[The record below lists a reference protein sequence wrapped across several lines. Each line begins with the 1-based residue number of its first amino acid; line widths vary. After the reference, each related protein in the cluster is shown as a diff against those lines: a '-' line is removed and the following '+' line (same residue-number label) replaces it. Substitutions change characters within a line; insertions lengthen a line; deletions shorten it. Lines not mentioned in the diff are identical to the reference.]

1 MQSGFDVI
9 TKNLQGIAMKS
20 LVARLRCINSR
31 SAAVLCFLNFA
42 LVVSSCG
49 VTQPVRII
57 DQGTTQ
63 AAVSLGGPLIP
74 FGGMTVPTP
83 YLNLGLI
90 HGYKDNLT
98 LTGNVHATTALL
110 KNAAFDLGA
119 ATRLARESN
128 GWPELTAKGQFYF
141 FSDLERLDNVRVF
154 PMVSI
159 NASYLVGTS
168 TLLYAG
174 ADQLIQFNKPQYFFT
189 PFAGTQLSLSDRS
202 AMQIELKWMAANVN
216 SAHGIFRGTGSI
228 EDHGDIGI
236 FFGFTYG
243 LSQ

>member
-1 MQSGFDVI
+1 MSGFDVV

-20 LVARLRCINSR
+20 LVARLRCRDSHGV
-31 SAAVLCFLNFA
+31 AVLCLLSLA

-159 NASYLVGTS
+159 NASYLVGAS

-202 AMQIELKWMAANVN
+202 ALQIELKWMAANVN
-216 SAHGIFRGTGSI
+216 SAHGVFRGTGSI
-228 EDHGDIGI
+228 GDHGDIGL

-243 LSQ
+243 LSR

>member
-1 MQSGFDVI
+1 MNDLL
-9 TKNLQGIAMKS
+9 T
-20 LVARLRCINSR
+20 RLRCRVRGFSG
-31 SAAVLCFLNFA
+31 A
-42 LVVSSCG
+42 LGLFTMTVALSSCG
-49 VTQPVRII
+49 VTQPVRVI

-74 FGGMTVPTP
+74 FGGMTVPSP

-90 HGYKDNLT
+90 HGYKENLT
-98 LTGNVHATTALL
+98 LTGNVHATMAVF
-110 KNAAFDLGA
+110 KNAAFDVGA

-128 GWPELTAKGQFYF
+128 GWPELTAKGQLYF
-141 FSDLERLDNVRVF
+141 FSDLERLDAVRVF

-159 NASYLVGTS
+159 NASYLLGNS

-174 ADQLIQFNKPQYFFT
+174 AEQLIQFNKPQYFFT

-202 AMQIELKWMAANVN
+202 ALQIELKWMAANAN

-228 EDHGDIGI
+228 GDHGDIGV
-236 FFGFTYG
+236 FFGYTYG
-243 LSQ
+243 LSR

>member
-1 MQSGFDVI
+1 VNDLIARFRFKGMGFWGA
-9 TKNLQGIAMKS
+9 LSLFSIA
-20 LVARLRCINSR
+20 
-31 SAAVLCFLNFA
+31 SAL
-42 LVVSSCG
+42 SSCG

-74 FGGMTVPTP
+74 FAGMTVPTP

-90 HGYKDNLT
+90 HGYRDNLT
-98 LTGNVHATTALL
+98 LTGNVHVTTALL
-110 KNAAFDLGA
+110 KNAAFDVGA
-119 ATRLARESN
+119 ATRLSRESN
-128 GWPELTAKGQFYF
+128 GWPELTVKGQLYF
-141 FSDLERLDNVRVF
+141 FSDLERLDNARVF
-154 PMVSI
+154 PMVTI
-159 NASYLVGTS
+159 NASYLLGHS
-168 TLLYAG
+168 TLLYLG

-202 AMQIELKWMAANVN
+202 AMQIELKWMATNVN

>member
-1 MQSGFDVI
+1 MTPISFLSTQ
-9 TKNLQGIAMKS
+9 
-20 LVARLRCINSR
+20 
-31 SAAVLCFLNFA
+31 CFTRIFVFLLLTA
-42 LVVSSCG
+42 LFIGCG
-49 VTQPVRII
+49 VTQPVRVI

-74 FGGMTVPTP
+74 FGGTNVPTP

-90 HGYKDNLT
+90 HGYKENLT
-98 LTGNVHATTALL
+98 LTGNLHATMALL
-110 KNAAFDLGA
+110 KNAAFDVGTT
-119 ATRLARESN
+119 TRLARESN
-128 GWPELTAKGQFYF
+128 GWPELTAKGQLYL

-154 PMVSI
+154 PVVSI
-159 NASYLVGTS
+159 NASYLVGNS

-202 AMQIELKWMAANVN
+202 ALQIELKWMAANVN

-243 LSQ
+243 LSR

>member
-1 MQSGFDVI
+1 MNDLI
-9 TKNLQGIAMKS
+9 TRFRYNGPSFWGAVS
-20 LVARLRCINSR
+20 LFAVAV
-31 SAAVLCFLNFA
+31 VL
-42 LVVSSCG
+42 SSCG

-90 HGYKDNLT
+90 HGYKENLT
-98 LTGNVHATTALL
+98 LTGNLHATMALL
-110 KNAAFDLGA
+110 KNAALDVGA
-119 ATRLARESN
+119 ATRLARESS
-128 GWPELTAKGQFYF
+128 GWPELTAKGQLFV
-141 FSDLERLDNVRVF
+141 FSDLDRLDNVRAF

-159 NASYLVGTS
+159 NASYLMGRS

-174 ADQLIQFNKPQYFFT
+174 AEQLIQFNKPQYFFT
-189 PFAGTQLSLSDRS
+189 PFAGTQLSLADRS
-202 AMQIELKWMAANVN
+202 ALQIELKWMAANAN

-228 EDHGDIGI
+228 GDHGDIGL
-236 FFGFTYG
+236 FFGYTYG
-243 LSQ
+243 LSR

>member
-1 MQSGFDVI
+1 MILISFLFTRRLAGVFI
-9 TKNLQGIAMKS
+9 S
-20 LVARLRCINSR
+20 LLL
-31 SAAVLCFLNFA
+31 SAAFLG
-42 LVVSSCG
+42 CG
-49 VTQPVRII
+49 VTQPVRVI

-63 AAVSLGGPLIP
+63 VAVSLGGPLIP
-74 FGGMTVPTP
+74 FGGMNVPTP

-90 HGYKDNLT
+90 HGYRETVT
-98 LTGNVHATTALL
+98 LTGNVHATMALL
-110 KNAAFDLGA
+110 KNAAFDFGA
-119 ATRLARESN
+119 TTRLARESN
-128 GWPELTAKGQFYF
+128 CLPELTAKGQFYF

-174 ADQLIQFNKPQYFFT
+174 TDHLVQFNKPQYFFT

-202 AMQIELKWMAANVN
+202 ALQIELKWMAANVN
-216 SAHGIFRGTGSI
+216 SAHGVFRGTGSI
-228 EDHGDIGI
+228 GGHGDIGI

-243 LSQ
+243 LSR

>member
-1 MQSGFDVI
+1 MLMMIHAAFLRTKSSAKLIVFFPRTSFLLLLASTFLLSTIFFSG
-9 TKNLQGIAMKS
+9 
-20 LVARLRCINSR
+20 
-31 SAAVLCFLNFA
+31 
-42 LVVSSCG
+42 CG

-63 AAVSLGGPLIP
+63 AAVSFGGPLIP

-90 HGYKDNLT
+90 HGYKENLT
-98 LTGNVHATTALL
+98 LTGNVHVTTALF

-128 GWPELTAKGQFYF
+128 GWPELTAKAQLYF
-141 FSDLERLDNVRVF
+141 FSDLERLDNARVF

-159 NASYLVGTS
+159 NASYLLAHS
-168 TLLYAG
+168 ALFYAG

-189 PFAGTQLSLSDRS
+189 PFAGAQLSFSDRS
-202 AMQIELKWMAANVN
+202 ALQIELKWMAANAN

-228 EDHGDIGI
+228 GDHGDIGV
-236 FFGFTYG
+236 FFGYTYG
-243 LSQ
+243 LSR

>member
-1 MQSGFDVI
+1 MNDL
-9 TKNLQGIAMKS
+9 TT
-20 LVARLRCINSR
+20 RCCLGCHGLWSTA
-31 SAAVLCFLNFA
+31 SFLAVAVLL
-42 LVVSSCG
+42 SSCG

-90 HGYKDNLT
+90 HGYKENLT
-98 LTGNVHATTALL
+98 LTGNLHATMALL
-110 KNAAFDLGA
+110 KNAAFDVGA

-128 GWPELTAKGQFYF
+128 GWPELTAKGQLYL
-141 FSDLERLDNVRVF
+141 FSDLERLDALRVF
-154 PMVSI
+154 PLVSL
-159 NASYLVGTS
+159 NASYLVGHS
-168 TLLYAG
+168 TLVYAG
-174 ADQLIQFNKPQYFFT
+174 AEQLFQFNMPHYFFT

-202 AMQIELKWMAANVN
+202 ALQIELKWMAANAN
-216 SAHGIFRGTGSI
+216 SAHGIFRGTGSVGN
-228 EDHGDIGI
+228 HGDIGI
-236 FFGFTYG
+236 FFGYNYG

>member
-1 MQSGFDVI
+1 MSGFDVI

-20 LVARLRCINSR
+20 LVARLRCRDSHGV
-31 SAAVLCFLNFA
+31 AVLCLLSLA

-128 GWPELTAKGQFYF
+128 GWPELTAKGQFFF

-154 PMVSI
+154 PMVSF

-168 TLLYAG
+168 ALLYAG

-189 PFAGTQLSLSDRS
+189 PFAGIQLSLSDRS
-202 AMQIELKWMAANVN
+202 ALQIELKWMAANVN
-216 SAHGIFRGTGSI
+216 SAHGVFRGTGSI
-228 EDHGDIGI
+228 GNHGDIGL

-243 LSQ
+243 LSR

>member
-1 MQSGFDVI
+1 MKTFFPFVRCLGSRCVI
-9 TKNLQGIAMKS
+9 TVCS
-20 LVARLRCINSR
+20 L
-31 SAAVLCFLNFA
+31 SAAF
-42 LVVSSCG
+42 VVSACG
-49 VTQPVRII
+49 VTQPVRVI
-57 DQGTTQ
+57 DQGTSQ

-98 LTGNVHATTALL
+98 LTGNVHVTMALL
-110 KNAAFDLGA
+110 KNAAFDVGA
-119 ATRLARESN
+119 ATRLVRESN
-128 GWPELTAKGQFYF
+128 GWPELTAKGQLYF
-141 FSDLERLDNVRVF
+141 FSDLERLDAVRVF

-159 NASYLVGTS
+159 NASYLLGRS

-174 ADQLIQFNKPQYFFT
+174 AEQLIQFNKPQYFFT

-202 AMQIELKWMAANVN
+202 ALQIELKWMTANAN

-228 EDHGDIGI
+228 GDHGDLGL
-236 FFGFTYG
+236 FFGYTYG
-243 LSQ
+243 LSR